1 MDGHPCIVLQ
11 HVAALLGVSSHDDSH
26 MTISETQKQ
35 LWPVQEFKPL
45 AVVCLHV
52 GTKPQNIGSQSPN
65 WARETI
71 EGVIER
77 LEEQA

>member
-1 MDGHPCIVLQ
+1 MHS
-11 HVAALLGVSSHDDSH
+11 VAALRGVSSHDDSH
-26 MTISETQKQ
+26 MTISLTQKQ

-45 AVVCLHV
+45 AVAIVCM
-52 GTKPQNIGSQSPN
+52 SEQSDRTLAAKAL

-71 EGVIER
+71 EGVIQR